1 MNLAHVNS
9 GYFFNEV
16 DQHSLISKPT
26 CEDLLA
32 MGRFEVQNFRGIR
45 GESIQISTR
54 SDTETSAGLLLHQA
68 KFLCFFEGSP
78 A

>member
-1 MNLAHVNS
+1 MYS

-16 DQHSLISKPT
+16 DQHSLISKPM

-32 MGRFEVQNFRGIR
+32 MGRFEVQVDQGA
-45 GESIQISTR
+45 SIQISTR

-68 KFLCFFEGSP
+68 KLLCFFEGSP